1 MSAETPERPD
11 VTPVPADDGRAP
23 MRPQSLIFDVVV
35 RAEFHVLLVVS
46 TYLLFAGHNSPGGG
60 FVAGLVAGAACAT
73 RYVADGPAELRRSIR
88 IRPST
93 LLGSGLVVSVST
105 AFLSLYNNGG
115 FLQYRLLSV
124 DVPFIGPVKTSSAFF
139 FDFGV
144 YLVVLGTVLMILT
157 ELGAPTEDE
166 L

>member
-1 MSAETPERPD
+1 MSAPIPDRSESPPTPP
-11 VTPVPADDGRAP
+11 DDGRAP

-46 TYLLFAGHNSPGGG
+46 TYLLFAGHNRPGGG

-73 RYVADGPAELRRSIR
+73 RYVADGPAELRRSVR
-88 IRPST
+88 VRPST

-105 AFLSLYNNGG
+105 AFLSLYNDGG
-115 FLQYRLLSV
+115 FLQHRLLSV
-124 DVPFIGPVKTSSAFF
+124 DLPFIGPVKTSSAFF

-144 YLVVLGTVLMILT
+144 YLVVLGTVLMILSV
-157 ELGAPTEDE
+157 LGSPTEDE